1 MSRLVFRWVVMVMP
15 LWHLGWATADDL
27 TLAVPIGPVSLVAY
41 VAEAEG
47 YFNRE
52 GVSIQMRECSS
63 GRACY
68 QLLSEGRVDL
78 AMAAEL
84 LVTLNSFKHPDLVIV
99 ATVSTSSHQIK
110 LVARRS
116 AGIATPGQLAGKRVG
131 TVAGTSAQYFLDSWL
146 VFHGMDPRQVVIV
159 SLAPDQLV
167 AALQHREVDAIA
179 IWEPLAS
186 AAVAKLVDDGIVLP
200 SPRLYTQHF
209 SLVTARQLIAS
220 RDADLEKVLRALLR
234 AQNFIVDEPGKAAK
248 ILRTRL
254 SIEPALA
261 EVSLKEHDFRIRLD
275 QTLLTTMSSQA
286 RWAVREGYVQPG
298 SNLNVPLNAIE
309 PEILRRLIPDAVTL
323 GP

>member
-110 LVARRS
+110 LVARQCGHCNAR
-116 AGIATPGQLAGKRVG
+116 AIG
-131 TVAGTSAQYFLDSWL
+131 
-146 VFHGMDPRQVVIV
+146 RQTGWNGRGDIG
-159 SLAPDQLV
+159 
-167 AALQHREVDAIA
+167 
-179 IWEPLAS
+179 
-186 AAVAKLVDDGIVLP
+186 AV
-200 SPRLYTQHF
+200 
-209 SLVTARQLIAS
+209 
-220 RDADLEKVLRALLR
+220 
-234 AQNFIVDEPGKAAK
+234 
-248 ILRTRL
+248 L
-254 SIEPALA
+254 S
-261 EVSLKEHDFRIRLD
+261 
-275 QTLLTTMSSQA
+275 
-286 RWAVREGYVQPG
+286 
-298 SNLNVPLNAIE
+298 
-309 PEILRRLIPDAVTL
+309 
-323 GP
+323 

>member
-1 MSRLVFRWVVMVMP
+1 
-15 LWHLGWATADDL
+15 
-27 TLAVPIGPVSLVAY
+27 
-41 VAEAEG
+41 
-47 YFNRE
+47 
-52 GVSIQMRECSS
+52 
-63 GRACY
+63 
-68 QLLSEGRVDL
+68 
-78 AMAAEL
+78 
-84 LVTLNSFKHPDLVIV
+84 
-99 ATVSTSSHQIK
+99 
-110 LVARRS
+110 
-116 AGIATPGQLAGKRVG
+116 
-131 TVAGTSAQYFLDSWL
+131 
-146 VFHGMDPRQVVIV
+146 MDPRQVVIV